1 MALTASDYLLIP
13 MRPDRF
19 SILGFANLTETIKT
33 FRSNCPDPHSVAVL
47 GVVFTQVIGDSD
59 IENDA
64 MIEVASAAKK
74 EDIYLF
80 NSLLKY
86 SRSFIRSVKDQTPI
100 FQTLYAQDRSRN
112 AAAKIANELKVRI
125 AALIASSSGKGKKQ

>member
-100 FQTLYAQDRSRN
+100 FQTLYARN